1 MTFYKFHFEIYIE
14 IILYLLQKY
23 FIFYNISLYYF
34 LFNFTIFPFITVF
47 LDLLFIIKINLFFI
61 QKKQKKRK
69 ILFKINLKINNQ
81 RAKRLLLAKRNKFL
95 IKFYEL
101 KMSYNIS

>member
-1 MTFYKFHFEIYIE
+1 M
-14 IILYLLQKY
+14 L
-23 FIFYNISLYYF
+23 LYYF
-34 LFNFTIFPFITVF
+34 LFKFTIFPFITVF

-61 QKKQKKRK
+61 QKKQKKTK
-69 ILFKINLKINNQ
+69 IFIQNKFKINNQ
-81 RAKRLLLAKRNKFL
+81 RAKRFFLAKRNKFL